1 MKKSKKLSN
10 NKRNKK
16 NKKVLTNIKKYNK
29 YNQTNITSVI
39 NKRFKVLIVLV
50 ILLFSFLAASL
61 YYIQIIKNDYY
72 KEQLKVLSQVIVDGG
87 SSVRG
92 RIYDRNGR
100 IIVDNKAVKTIY
112 YKKSNGVTTNEEVVM
127 AYKIANAIKL
137 DYSKLNSYDLKNF
150 WIINNPRSAKE
161 KITDDEWKKLDER
174 KITLDDIQ
182 QYKIDRVTEED
193 LSSYDELDKKAAYI
207 YYLMNNGYYYAEK
220 IIKNSDVT
228 DEEYAYI
235 AENSDDIK
243 GFGTKLDWERD
254 YPYGDVFR
262 TILGN
267 VSSSTNGLPAELKD
281 SYLAMGYSMS
291 DRVGTSYLEYQYE
304 SILRGTKTKYTIDED
319 GNYVVLEEGQRGND
333 IVLSIDIEL
342 QKKIEKIVSEE
353 LVYTRANDKYTK
365 FFDRAFVVISDP
377 NTGEI
382 LAMVGK
388 RLVEEDGEYKVYD
401 MSAGVINASITPG
414 SSVKAASHTVGYVTG
429 NLKIGEVRND
439 ACIKIAATPIKCSYT
454 QYGNIN
460 DAQALSYSS
469 NTYQFQTAI
478 KVGKGNYRYDQP
490 LYLKEE
496 AFDIYRDIFAEY
508 GLGVKTG
515 IDLPNEALGFKGTG
529 TAAGL
534 LLDFSIGQY
543 DNYTPIQMSQYIN
556 TVATK
561 GTRTKPTLLKKVYA
575 PDKDGLTNLIY
586 TNTPV
591 VLNRVHM
598 DKKYFDRIHEG
609 LHMVFASGTGYGFI
623 DNKYKPAGKTGTS
636 ESFVDSNG
644 DGKIDT
650 ETLSTSLIAY
660 APYNNPT
667 VTFTVITP
675 NVGTGDINFGQMS
688 KVNKRLA
695 QKISKKYFEIYK

>member
-1 MKKSKKLSN
+1 MKKKKKL
-10 NKRNKK
+10 NKHNKK

-29 YNQTNITSVI
+29 YNQTSITSVI
-39 NKRFKVLIVLV
+39 NKRFKALIVLV
-50 ILLFSFLAASL
+50 ILLFSALAASL
-61 YYIQIIKNDYY
+61 YYVQMIKNDYY
-72 KEQLKVLSQVIVDGG
+72 KDQLKVLSQVIIDGG
-87 SSVRG
+87 SPARG

-100 IIVDNKAVKTIY
+100 VIVDNKAVKTIY
-112 YKKSNGVTTNEEVVM
+112 YKKSSGVTTNEEVIM

-137 DYSKLNSYDLKNF
+137 DYSRLNDYDLKNF
-150 WIINNPRSAKE
+150 WIINNPRSAKQ
-161 KITDDEWKKLDER
+161 KITDEEWKKLDER

-182 QYKIDRVTEED
+182 KYKIERVTKED
-193 LSSYDELDKKAAYI
+193 LSEYEELDKKAAYI

-220 IIKNSDVT
+220 IIKNEDVT
-228 DEEYAYI
+228 DEEYAFI

-243 GFGTKLDWERD
+243 GFGTKLDWERE

-267 VSSSTNGLPAELKD
+267 VSSSANGLPAELKD

-304 SILRGTKTKYTIDED
+304 SILRGTKTKYTMDEN
-319 GNYVVLEEGQRGND
+319 GNYVVLEEGERGND

-353 LVYTRANDKYTK
+353 LIYTRVNDKYTK
-365 FFDRAFVVISDP
+365 YFDRAFVVISDP

-388 RLVEEDGEYKVYD
+388 RLKEEDGEYKVYD

-414 SSVKAASHTVGYVTG
+414 SSVKAASHMVGYVTG

-439 ACIKIAATPIKCSYT
+439 ACIKIAATPLKCSYT
-454 QYGNIN
+454 MYGNIN

-478 KVGKGNYRYDQP
+478 KVGKGKYRYDQP
-490 LYLKEE
+490 LILKDE
-496 AFDIYRDIFAEY
+496 AFDTYRDIFSEF

-515 IDLPNEALGFKGTG
+515 IDLPNEALGFKGNG

-561 GTRTKPTLLKKVYA
+561 GTRIKPTLLKKVYA
-575 PDKDGLTNLIY
+575 PDKDGLTSLIY
-586 TNTPV
+586 TNPPT
-591 VLNRVHM
+591 VLNRVDA

-609 LHMVFASGTGYGFI
+609 LHMVFANGTGYGFI

-636 ESFVDSNG
+636 ESFVDSDG

-650 ETLSTSLIAY
+650 ETLSTSLVAY
-660 APYNNPT
+660 APYDNPT